1 MIINTTSV
9 KIDIDDVIVHFQ
21 TELKG
26 IRTGKV
32 NSEVLGGLFIEAYG
46 ASSQLNTM
54 AQILVEDAVNVKI
67 TPWDR
72 SIISNVD
79 KSLRESNMG
88 ASVSI
93 DKDSVRLRF
102 NPITQEDRQK
112 KIKELQAIEE
122 DFKIRVRQV
131 RQKYIKALDGA
142 KGVSEDEVE
151 REKKDLQKLIDDS
164 IKNIEI
170 LTKTKSEELLKV

>member
-1 MIINTTSV
+1 MIINTASV
-9 KIDIDDVIVHFQ
+9 KKDLDDVIAHFQ
-21 TELKG
+21 VELKG

-32 NSEVLGGLFIEAYG
+32 NAEVLGGLFIEAYG
-46 ASSQLNTM
+46 ASSALNTM

-72 SIISNVD
+72 SILSNVD

-93 DKDSVRLRF
+93 DKDSVRLKF

-112 KIKELQAIEE
+112 KVKELQAIEE

-131 RQKYIKALDGA
+131 RQKYLKVLDGT
-142 KGVSEDEVE
+142 KGVSEDEID
-151 REKKDLQKLIDDS
+151 REKKDLQKLVDDS
-164 IKNIEI
+164 IKNIEQ
-170 LTKTKSEELLKV
+170 LTKVKSDELLKV